1 MKEIAKYK
9 GCFVC
14 GDENNIGLKAK
25 FFFDGQKAVSEI
37 IADEKYA
44 GYKNIFH
51 GGIISTMLDEI
62 MIKALLAEDLFV
74 VTAEMT
80 VRFKKPVYTGDCIK
94 FEGSKTAVKGRVFL
108 TEGKAVNQHGEVVA
122 EATGKYIA
130 PKTDLSDK
138 LKDSVEQ

>member
-1 MKEIAKYK
+1 MNEIAKYK

-14 GDENNIGLKAK
+14 GDENNIGLNAK
-25 FFFDGQKAVSEI
+25 FFFDGEKAHSEI
-37 IADEKYA
+37 TANEKYA

-62 MIKALLAEDLFV
+62 MIKALLAQDLFV

-80 VRFKKPVYTGDCIK
+80 VRFKQPVYSGDVIK
-94 FEGSKTAVKGRVFL
+94 FEGYKTAKKGPVYI
-108 TEGKAVNQHGEVVA
+108 TEGKAINQHGDIVA

-130 PKTDLSDK
+130 PRTELADR